1 MGQILRMDAAAVIE
15 HNNLDDGSEGPPFY
29 TDRASLPGMVERVF
43 HEIADRFHQPGAVA
57 EEGDCII
64 PGQGE
69 DLSLLPG
76 PPGKMFFDTAHHVG
90 DIFIRLFKED
100 GSRIQLCDFQK
111 ILHEVPDP
119 VKLMLGKLRKFPDFR
134 RICRLRLQDS
144 VIDIQSG
151 KGSFQLVGDVG
162 NGILQ
167 EAFRLRLILRV
178 GVQDGNQRIDLMEQ
192 TVQPALFIAG
202 DPGVLISR
210 KIISDLRGGFLH
222 EPVLFPK
229 IQIQERKDGK
239 HGPCAGE

>member
-1 MGQILRMDAAAVIE
+1 MLFDA
-15 HNNLDDGSEGPPFY
+15 
-29 TDRASLPGMVERVF
+29 
-43 HEIADRFHQPGAVA
+43 
-57 EEGDCII
+57 
-64 PGQGE
+64 
-69 DLSLLPG
+69 
-76 PPGKMFFDTAHHVG
+76 AHHVG
-90 DIFIRLFKED
+90 DIFIRFFKED

-119 VKLMLGKLRKFPDFR
+119 IELLLGKFCKFLYFR

-151 KGSFQLVGDVG
+151 KGRFQLVGDVG
-162 NGILQ
+162 NGVLQ

-178 GVQDGNQRIDLMEQ
+178 GVQDGNQRVDLMEQ

-222 EPVLFPK
+222 DPVLFPE
-229 IQIQERKDGK
+229 IQIQEREDGK
-239 HGPCAGE
+239 PHSCTGKQHIQRRMFQLQERTGDGDQGEEYEGEQNAAEKAFDFSVGQDFHGVPRFVVQE